1 MKFCHKCG
9 AQCEDGAKFC
19 KQCGAALADVNANQS
34 QQTYEVPRQAQYT
47 SADTNNSQNAYGNQ
61 NNYGNQN
68 QYGGPAGGMNQ
79 RFPGIQERNIA
90 IAVILSIVTCGLYG
104 IYWMIKLN
112 DEVNRSDQG
121 REWKFRNLISDSWN
135 FRLRNCKLLSDAGYN

>member
-1 MKFCHKCG
+1 MHM
-9 AQCEDGAKFC
+9 EIRIIME
-19 KQCGAALADVNANQS
+19 
-34 QQTYEVPRQAQYT
+34 TRI
-47 SADTNNSQNAYGNQ
+47 
-61 NNYGNQN
+61 

-112 DEVNRSDQG
+112 DEVNQICGDTQASRWRTCISVHIDYM
-121 REWKFRNLISDSWN
+121 WNLWMVLDVQ
-135 FRLRNCKLLSDAGYN
+135 DG

>member
-47 SADTNNSQNAYGNQ
+47 SADTNNSTGCTRWVKNA
-61 NNYGNQN
+61 
-68 QYGGPAGGMNQ
+68 
-79 RFPGIQERNIA
+79 I
-90 IAVILSIVTCGLYG
+90 
-104 IYWMIKLN
+104 
-112 DEVNRSDQG
+112 RS
-121 REWKFRNLISDSWN
+121 R
-135 FRLRNCKLLSDAGYN
+135 A

>member
-47 SADTNNSQNAYGNQ
+47 SADTNNSQMA
-61 NNYGNQN
+61 
-68 QYGGPAGGMNQ
+68 MEI
-79 RFPGIQERNIA
+79 RII
-90 IAVILSIVTCGLYG
+90 
-104 IYWMIKLN
+104 
-112 DEVNRSDQG
+112 
-121 REWKFRNLISDSWN
+121 RETRINMAA
-135 FRLRNCKLLSDAGYN
+135 RQAA